1 MRIFR
6 ERGRKRLSTRER
18 SRFGRHS
25 TAGGQD
31 LIRFRRN
38 QESLWREATSMVLW
52 VAIAIMLLN
61 LAGTLHRFGE
71 RHLAQRGLPIRVAFP
86 ALAVG
91 AAAFCVW
98 RARGGVVEL
107 VDIRREQK
115 VISAR
120 LRAAQRDE
128 SASDA

>member
-25 TAGGQD
+25 RAGGRD

-38 QESLWREATSMVLW
+38 QESLWREITTLVLW
-52 VAIAIMLLN
+52 VAIAVMLLN

-71 RHLAQRGLPIRVAFP
+71 RHLAERGLPLRVAFP

-91 AAAFCVW
+91 AAVFCVW
-98 RARGGVVEL
+98 RARGGLVEV

-115 VISAR
+115 AISDR

-128 SASDA
+128 TASDA